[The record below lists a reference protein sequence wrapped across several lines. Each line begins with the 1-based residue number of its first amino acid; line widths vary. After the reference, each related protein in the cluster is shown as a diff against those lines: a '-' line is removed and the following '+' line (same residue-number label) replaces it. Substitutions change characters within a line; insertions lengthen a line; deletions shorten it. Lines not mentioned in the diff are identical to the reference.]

1 MKISWRIAAH
11 SHLRDFFT
19 FIGWG
24 IAYGE
29 IKQSPVDGSD
39 IQAAGPLLVR
49 EMMAERLQLAV
60 EYYSIV

>member
-1 MKISWRIAAH
+1 MAAH

-49 EMMAERLQLAV
+49 EMMAGKIAAGG
-60 EYYSIV
+60 